1 MANLAD
7 TQNIIQDALSR
18 AVNPICIWSGDA
30 RSQLLLSLIRE
41 KTDVPILVFKDWWDD
56 LSFVTKMVAEQKLTV
71 YFYRPLQMD
80 YKDGVITSYYNLA
93 QKVLPITT
101 TVVKSNQCGLDWGR
115 RVMKP
120 TPIPHYIW
128 DVTFAGSKAS
138 DTHQNLQL
146 VTPLADWTDEEVAQ
160 AAGEFVSLDTWHGC
174 MACQDTQNMVWC
186 PKENRMIQGI

>member
-1 MANLAD
+1 MTDAR
-7 TQNIIQDALSR
+7 QIIQDALSQ

-56 LSFVTKMVAEQKLTV
+56 LSFVTKMVAEQKITA
-71 YFYRPLQMD
+71 YFYRPIQMD

-93 QKVLPITT
+93 QKVLPIAT

-115 RVMKP
+115 RVMRP

-138 DTHQNLQL
+138 DTHQDLQL

-174 MACQDTQNMVWC
+174 MACQDTRDMVWC
-186 PKENRMIQGI
+186 PKENRMIRGV